1 MEIFLKIRDGNI
13 LNNNEVVLKQS
24 SMCEYIFSY
33 NQARFIIKEKVSRLQ
48 RFLGLS
54 TYYVFSKEDIIRS
67 VGYFKMQGVRKLEIN
82 LMKPSRH
89 FFKKIYLIR
98 LFFLIKRA
106 FKIESTV
113 YYYQRKENE
122 LRLSSDFVI
131 DEFDILSG
139 CFILLQL
146 NRIGSTD
153 VPLDCDA

>member
-89 FFKKIYLIR
+89 FLKK
-98 LFFLIKRA
+98 F
-106 FKIESTV
+106 T
-113 YYYQRKENE
+113 
-122 LRLSSDFVI
+122 
-131 DEFDILSG
+131 
-139 CFILLQL
+139 
-146 NRIGSTD
+146 
-153 VPLDCDA
+153 